1 MTGIWLW
8 LGSSNSKAH
17 KTKFETDTR
26 KFEVCTKASQFE
38 ENFAALKEKCEF
50 ATISGLDN
58 ILADYT
64 KGEWD
69 EPKLMDTIDNLFKM
83 LEEQRSEGVQIM
95 VEPLIPWKKHSEI
108 VRRAGVDAI
117 KNIRKKYPG
126 IPFSTRPSSL
136 RFNKDGVHLDD
147 RSSLKMFKA
156 TFSASQ
162 DLFGVDAA
170 ISDHSTAEDS
180 DTSMNEI
187 DSSEEIEIIG
197 AKLRNRDWS
206 EDIDADNGSQQQR
219 HSIHDHKFAKI
230 FEEIKKIRS
239 DMDDRWELDLIV
251 HAGTKEDLDKIENNQ
266 NMNKVII
273 SGLEVSEIWD
283 QENWKGRVA
292 HIKDAVTELFKFI
305 DPDRDYNL
313 GYVKHLNQRLHAAR
327 QIVEVTLDSEK
338 HGRGIRKCLA
348 GKIKSWKENKTFPE
362 KMNGVSISPS
372 LTVATRVRI
381 AILRAISKVI
391 RTDMPNHDS
400 WVIQHAARPV
410 LKIEITLE
418 DNRKAENS
426 YGFAQAIAFMIKEMP
441 DRKLSDQD
449 LFDAYTIAGT
459 RFGPEISHN
468 FVLLN
473 YKTSLG
479 ILANKMKKGF
489 KKNQK
494 QAANEDLSKKTFQKK
509 SFQPKGSK
517 PGSKPS
523 GKQTGPSLPSGAKAG
538 SSKAQMKQ

>member
-17 KTKFETDTR
+17 KTTFEAPSR

-38 ENFAALKEKCEF
+38 EHIASLKEKCEYV
-50 ATISGLDN
+50 TISGLDN

-69 EPKLMDTIDNLFKM
+69 EPKLLERIDNLFRT
-83 LEEQRSEGVQIM
+83 LEEQRSEGLQIM
-95 VEPLIPWKKHSEI
+95 VEPLIPWKRHPEV

-117 KNIRKKYPG
+117 KTMRKKYPG
-126 IPFSTRPSSL
+126 ISFSTRPTSL
-136 RFNKDGVHLDD
+136 RFNKDGIHLDD

-156 TFSASQ
+156 TFAASQ
-162 DLFGVDAA
+162 DLFEDADA
-170 ISDHSTAEDS
+170 ISNHSTAGS
-180 DTSMNEI
+180 DTSMNDI

-197 AKLRNRDWS
+197 SKLKSTDWS
-206 EDIDADNGSQQQR
+206 EDIDANIGTHQQK
-219 HSIHDHKFAKI
+219 HSIHDQKFAKV
-230 FEEIKKIRS
+230 FQEIRQLRS

-251 HAGTKEDLDKIENNQ
+251 HAGTKEDLDKIQNNQ
-266 NMNKVII
+266 NMNKVVV
-273 SGLEVSEIWD
+273 SGLDVPEIWD

-292 HIKDAVTELFKFI
+292 HIKDALTELFKFI

-313 GYVKHLNQRLHAAR
+313 GYINHLNQRLQAAR

-348 GKIKSWKENKTFPE
+348 GKIKTWKENKTFPDL
-362 KMNGVSISPS
+362 MNGVSISPS

-381 AILRAISKVI
+381 AILKAISKII
-391 RTDMPNHDS
+391 RSDLPNHDS

-410 LKIEITLE
+410 LKIEITLD

-441 DRKLSDQD
+441 ERKLSDQD

-473 YKTSLG
+473 YKTSLSM
-479 ILANKMKKGF
+479 L
-489 KKNQK
+489 KN
-494 QAANEDLSKKTFQKK
+494 S
-509 SFQPKGSK
+509 
-517 PGSKPS
+517 
-523 GKQTGPSLPSGAKAG
+523 
-538 SSKAQMKQ
+538 